1 MDSKKLIEYFE
12 HGEKTYIEF
21 RNERFV
27 DKTKALSD
35 VIKKVSLPS
44 FE

>member
-1 MDSKKLIEYFE
+1 MKRITKKLLGYFE

-35 VIKKVSLPS
+35 VIKKA
-44 FE
+44 